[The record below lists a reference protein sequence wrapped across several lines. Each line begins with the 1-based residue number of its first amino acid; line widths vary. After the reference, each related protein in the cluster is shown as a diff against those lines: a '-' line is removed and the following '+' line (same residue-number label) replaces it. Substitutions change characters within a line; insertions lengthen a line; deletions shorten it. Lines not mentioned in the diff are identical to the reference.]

1 MPGNHLEVQPRD
13 LGIGSLFE
21 TVWDAV
27 IVAEATEGLILLWN
41 PAAADLFGYS
51 TPEAPALRLEDLVPG
66 LRDAGGRYPVPGEPL
81 ILPAARKDGGRLEV
95 EMSLNPIQPVRK
107 TEGDDHFL
115 LAIARDVTRREK
127 DEGALR
133 EAQELFKS
141 AFENAPIGVAVV
153 GLDGRFLRVN
163 RSLCETLGFTE
174 EELLSTTFQKIT
186 HPDDLDASMANVR
199 RVMAGEMDRYS
210 LEKRYV
216 GAGGRT
222 VWVSLSVSLV
232 RDQKGEPLYF
242 VDQIE
247 DVTEQ
252 REAAQQLALRAEE
265 LARANAELEQFSY
278 SVSHDLRAP
287 LRAIDGYSRIL
298 LEDFAEGLDEEGKD
312 YLTRVQA
319 NSQRMGVLI
328 DDLLELSR
336 ITRSPLRNEEVD
348 LSGLASSILGE
359 LQGNAPE
366 RRVEAEVEK
375 GLVVNGDPGLLRVAL
390 ENLLG
395 NAWKF
400 TSREPEAKIEFDVTE
415 RDGHRAYYVRDNG
428 AGFEM
433 AYADKLF
440 APFQRLHGADEF
452 EGTGIGLATVQRV
465 IHRHGGQVR
474 AESEP
479 GEGATFYFTL

>member
-1 MPGNHLEVQPRD
+1 MPGNHLRAQPQD

-21 TVWDAV
+21 TVRDAV
-27 IVAEATEGLILLWN
+27 IVAEANGGRIALWN
-41 PAAADLFGYS
+41 PAAAELFGYS
-51 TPEAPALRLEDLVPG
+51 TREALALRLEDLVPG
-66 LRDAGGRYPVPGEPL
+66 LRDAGGRYPEPGEPVS
-81 ILPAARKDGGRLEV
+81 LPAARKDGGRLEV
-95 EMSLNPIQPVRK
+95 EMSLSPVEPHRE
-107 TEGDDHFL
+107 TEGDERFL
-115 LAIARDVTRREK
+115 LAIARDVTRRDK
-127 DEGALR
+127 DDGALR

-141 AFENAPIGVAVV
+141 AFDNAPIGVAVV

-163 RSLCETLGFTE
+163 RSLCEMLGFSE
-174 EELLSTTFQKIT
+174 EGLLSTTFQKIT

-199 RVMAGEMDRYS
+199 RVMERQIDRYS

-216 GAGGRT
+216 GVGGRT

-232 RDQKGEPLYF
+232 RDQAGKPLYF
-242 VDQIE
+242 VDQIK

-252 REAAQQLALRAEE
+252 REAAEELALRAEE

-298 LEDFAEGLDEEGKD
+298 LEDFADELDEEGKG

-319 NSQRMGVLI
+319 NSQRMGLLI
-328 DDLLELSR
+328 DDLLDLSR
-336 ITRSPLRNEEVD
+336 ITRSPLRSEEVD
-348 LSGLASSILGE
+348 LSALASSILAE
-359 LQGNAPE
+359 LEGSAPE
-366 RRVEAEVEK
+366 RRVETDVAE
-375 GLVVNGDPGLLRVAL
+375 GLLVNGDPGLLRVAL

-400 TSREPEAKIEFDVTE
+400 TSREPEARIEFGVTD
-415 RDGHRAYYVRDNG
+415 RDGLEAYYVRDNG

-440 APFQRLHGADEF
+440 APFQRLHADREF

-465 IHRHGGQVR
+465 IHRHGGQVW
-474 AESEP
+474 AESEL

>member
-1 MPGNHLEVQPRD
+1 MPGNHLEVRPRD

-21 TVWDAV
+21 TVRDAV
-27 IVAEATEGLILLWN
+27 IVAEATEGRILLWN

-51 TPEAPALRLEDLVPG
+51 TPEALALRLEDLVPG
-66 LRDAGGRYPVPGEPL
+66 LRDAVGRYPDPGEPS

-95 EMSLNPIQPVRK
+95 EMSLSPIRPVREP
-107 TEGDDHFL
+107 EGDGRFL
-115 LAIARDVTRREK
+115 LAIARDVSRRDK

-141 AFENAPIGVAVV
+141 AFDNAPIGVAVV

-186 HPDDLDASMANVR
+186 HPDDLDASLANVR
-199 RVMAGEMDRYS
+199 RVMAGESDRYT

-242 VDQIE
+242 VDQIK

-252 REAAQQLALRAEE
+252 QEAAQQLALRAEE

-287 LRAIDGYSRIL
+287 LRAIEGYSRIL
-298 LEDFAEGLDEEGKD
+298 IEDFADELDEEGKG
-312 YLTRVQA
+312 YLARVQA
-319 NSQRMGVLI
+319 NSQRMGLLI
-328 DDLLELSR
+328 DDLLDLSR
-336 ITRSPLRNEEVD
+336 ITRSPLRSEEVD

-359 LQGNAPE
+359 MQGDTPE
-366 RRVEAEVEK
+366 RRVDTDVAE
-375 GLVVNGDPGLLRVAL
+375 GLVVNGDPGLIRVAL

-400 TSREPEAKIEFDVTE
+400 TSREPEAKIEFGVTE
-415 RDGHRAYYVRDNG
+415 RDGHQSYYVRDNG

-440 APFQRLHGADEF
+440 APFQRLHGTDEF

-465 IHRHGGQVR
+465 IHRHGGQVQ
-474 AESEP
+474 AEGEP